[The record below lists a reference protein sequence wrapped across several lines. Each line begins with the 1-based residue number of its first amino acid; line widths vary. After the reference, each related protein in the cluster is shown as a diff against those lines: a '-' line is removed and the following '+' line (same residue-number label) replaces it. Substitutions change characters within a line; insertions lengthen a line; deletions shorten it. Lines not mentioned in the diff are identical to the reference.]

1 MEEYIKGTKGYIK
14 GTYEE
19 LLLYYYKRGI
29 GKESEITGV
38 IITDSLVNTIEK
50 RYKQL
55 GGNPSRLRIIG
66 YMPSMNGSIG
76 NEN

>member
-29 GKESEITGV
+29 GKESEI
-38 IITDSLVNTIEK
+38 
-50 RYKQL
+50 
-55 GGNPSRLRIIG
+55 
-66 YMPSMNGSIG
+66 
-76 NEN
+76 